1 MSARRRFPARW
12 CALLAGAAAL
22 LLPPPAPAQTATRA
36 DALRVAV
43 LRADELRLYA
53 MEHADADTLDALL
66 TPDCRYVHSSGR
78 VQTKAEFLA
87 AFRSGAQ
94 RYRSL
99 RYLAAPTVR
108 LLGTG
113 GAVLTGTMVI
123 EVPAPDGGNK
133 QLTLLVTAVYAV
145 LHERW
150 LLASYQSTLAAPAG
164 SGG

>member
-1 MSARRRFPARW
+1 MSPRRRFPARW
-12 CALLAGAAAL
+12 RALLAGAAVAL
-22 LLPPPAPAQTATRA
+22 LLAPAATAQPATRA
-36 DALRVAV
+36 DALKVAV

-66 TPDCRYVHSSGR
+66 TPDCRYVHSNGR

-94 RYRSL
+94 RYHSL
-99 RYLAAPTVR
+99 RYPAAPTVR

-113 GAVLTGTMVI
+113 SAVLTGTMVI
-123 EVPAPDGGNK
+123 EVPAPDGGRR

-150 LLASYQSTLAAPAG
+150 QLASYQSTLAPPAG
-164 SGG
+164 